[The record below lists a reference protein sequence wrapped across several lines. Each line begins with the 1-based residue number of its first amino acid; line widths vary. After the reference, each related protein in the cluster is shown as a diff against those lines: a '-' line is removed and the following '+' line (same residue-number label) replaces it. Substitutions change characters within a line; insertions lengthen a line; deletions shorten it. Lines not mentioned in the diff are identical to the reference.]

1 VAAASIATRRL
12 PREFLHPADALL
24 GCCDH
29 CGRAYPP
36 MTDVRCTSELSGET
50 WHNLYCANCI
60 VVCVGNG
67 YLTHFER
74 APGAGSIVERI
85 TPVIAEPVGTWRP
98 ARAPVTAILKSSP

>member
-1 VAAASIATRRL
+1 MAASIAVRPL
-12 PREFLHPADALL
+12 PRLSLDPADALL

-36 MTDVRCTSELSGET
+36 MTDVRCTSELSGEI
-50 WHNLYCANCI
+50 WHNLYCANCT

-74 APGAGSIVERI
+74 VRGAGSILERI
-85 TPVIAEPVGTWRP
+85 HPVMAEPVGTRRP
-98 ARAPVTAILKSSP
+98 AGAPITAILKSSL